1 MPPRIDTMVLGAGH
15 SILASHI
22 PNKVTADNFSAS
34 FYEVTK
40 KNRESLDKYGLFGGS
55 NNYATY
61 YPDVEPSQ
69 FNPAEDE
76 FIEPVYRLLSAC
88 IVAKPY
94 NPTEFPEAV
103 LKKAMPLLIGQT
115 VNCDHETDIANAI
128 GSIKEVSWQDS
139 YKVDGVTIPGGINGV
154 LRIDGKSNP
163 RIARGINMDPPSI
176 HSNSVTV
183 RFKWKPSHQF
193 EKAWEFYDKL
203 GTIAEDGT
211 MVRRIVTEIISFM
224 ETSLVSHG
232 ADPFAQKVV
241 DGKIVN
247 PRYAGATY
255 AAFKDMSFEEASK
268 HIYNFDF
275 KTYSQDEGVRED
287 TMKNFDL
294 GIIHNTSR
302 NNNVGNSNSNNNNN
316 MNEELQS
323 FLSQLFGE
331 DYLSLSEGETASIEL
346 ALSRVKNLV
355 TENQNL
361 SQANAQANTTINQLR
376 EDIQRKDDQIKL
388 NEKMATIGTA
398 HLSSVRNST
407 IEAYKKLQGEDKVD
421 QNILALLEAE
431 TTNLETLLSLK
442 ATYDAQLNEKF
453 PLHCA
458 DCGSHNVNRASS
470 MKEDEDK
477 TDTVSNRES
486 SIVDTLADIAK
497 NKSKETK

>member
-1 MPPRIDTMVLGAGH
+1 MPPRIDVMVLGAGH
-15 SILASHI
+15 SILAPHI
-22 PNKVTADNFSAS
+22 PGKVNAEQFSAN
-34 FYEVTK
+34 FYKATQ
-40 KNRESLDKYGLFGGS
+40 KNKESLDRYGLFGGG
-55 NNYATY
+55 NNYATF
-61 YPDVEPSQ
+61 YPDAEPRQ

-94 NPTEFPEAV
+94 NPTEFGEKV
-103 LKKAMPLLIGQT
+103 LKEAMHLLIGQT
-115 VNCDHETDIANAI
+115 VNCDHETDVANAI

-139 YKVDGVTIPGGINGV
+139 YEVDGVTIPGGINGV

-193 EKAWEFYDKL
+193 EKEWEFYDKL

-211 MVRRIVTEIISFM
+211 MVRKIVTEIISFM

-247 PRYAGATY
+247 PVYAGATY
-255 AAFKDMSFEEASK
+255 AAFKDIDPKEVSK
-268 HIYNFDF
+268 HIYNMDF
-275 KTYSQDEGVRED
+275 KSYNQWDPEPET
-287 TMKNFDL
+287 
-294 GIIHNTSR
+294 IHNTSQPYIEKKPIH
-302 NNNVGNSNSNNNNN
+302 NQN
-316 MNEELQS
+316 MNELQQ
-323 FLSQLFGE
+323 FLEQVFGQG
-331 DYLSLSEGETASIEL
+331 YLTLAEGEKPSIEL
-346 ALSRVKNLV
+346 ALSGIKNLI
-355 TENQNL
+355 TEKQNL
-361 SQANAQANTTINQLR
+361 SEANSQAETTITELR
-376 EDIQRKDDQIKL
+376 EKVTNLENQVSL
-388 NEKMATIGTA
+388 NERMATIGTA

-458 DCGSHNVNRASS
+458 DCGSHNINRASS
-470 MKEDEDK
+470 MEEEEHKQ
-477 TDTVSNRES
+477 DTASNRDV
-486 SIVDTLADIAK
+486 SIVDTLSDIAK
-497 NKSKETK
+497 TKSKETK